1 MNIQDIRERR
11 ILKITK
17 GHTREYCQNIKI
29 DAYIIY
35 LVNFFYLFI
44 NVDVRANLC
53 VLQLILRDLR
63 LMTM

>member
-35 LVNFFYLFI
+35 LVKFFIII
-44 NVDVRANLC
+44 NVDVRANLY
-53 VLQLILRDLR
+53 VFQLISRDLK
-63 LMTM
+63 LTTM

>member
-29 DAYIIY
+29 DAYIIH
-35 LVNFFYLFI
+35 LVNFFFFI
-44 NVDVRANLC
+44 NVDVRVNLC
-53 VLQLILRDLR
+53 VIQLIPRDLK
-63 LMTM
+63 LKTM

>member
-29 DAYIIY
+29 DAYIIH
-35 LVNFFYLFI
+35 LVKFFYL
-44 NVDVRANLC
+44 
-53 VLQLILRDLR
+53 LIWMSGLAYMYFD
-63 LMTM
+63 

>member
-29 DAYIIY
+29 DAYIIH
-35 LVNFFYLFI
+35 LVKFFIII
-44 NVDVRANLC
+44 NVDVRANLY
-53 VLQLILRDLR
+53 VF
-63 LMTM
+63 

>member
-35 LVNFFYLFI
+35 LVNFFLFI
-44 NVDVRANLC
+44 Y
-53 VLQLILRDLR
+53 
-63 LMTM
+63 